1 MISQQGID
9 FIKRHEGFSS
19 LPYLCA
25 AGKETIGYGHV
36 IKQGEQFPRGLT
48 EKQAEDILY
57 DDLAEAE
64 QCIFDNV
71 IVDLLPNQFDAL
83 VSLIFNIGTKAFEKS
98 TLLRMLNS
106 EQFEEAGKQF
116 LRWIYANGKVVYG
129 LQKRRENEYKL
140 FEGGKYGNS

>member
-19 LPYLCA
+19 LPYLCV

-36 IKQGEQFPRGLT
+36 IKNDEQFPCGLT

-129 LQKRRENEYKL
+129 LQKRREKEKRL
-140 FEGGKYGNS
+140 FDGGLYD

>member
-1 MISQQGID
+1 MISQEGIE

-36 IKQGEQFPRGLT
+36 IKQGEQFPSGLT

-71 IVDLLPNQFDAL
+71 TVDLLPHQFDAL
-83 VSLIFNIGTKAFEKS
+83 VSLIFNIGTRAFEKS

-106 EQFEEAGKQF
+106 EQFEDAGRQI
-116 LRWIYANGKVVYG
+116 LRWVYANGKICRG

>member
-36 IKQGEQFPRGLT
+36 IKQGEQFPCGLT

-83 VSLIFNIGTKAFEKS
+83 VSLIFNIGTRAFEKS

-116 LRWIYANGKVVYG
+116 LRWIYANGKVVHG

>member
-36 IKQGEQFPRGLT
+36 IKQGEQFPCGLT

-98 TLLRMLNS
+98 ALLRMLNS

-116 LRWIYANGKVVYG
+116 LRWIYANGKVVHG

>member
-36 IKQGEQFPRGLT
+36 IKHDEQFPCGLT

-83 VSLIFNIGTKAFEKS
+83 VSLIFNIGTRAFEKS

-116 LRWIYANGKVVYG
+116 LRWIYANGKIVRG